1 MCVISFIGRGKWGV
15 AAHRRL
21 SGKRSFYFH
30 YIIWHNLS
38 GLQRDAASGLS
49 KVVESVPH
57 PTPNERKSVA
67 RRAAARRATLFLSFF
82 CRRRRLVNIA
92 FSKA

>member
-1 MCVISFIGRGKWGV
+1 MCVISFTGRGKWGV

-38 GLQRDAASGLS
+38 GLQRDAASGALKSRRISSPPHALS
-49 KVVESVPH
+49 YIFLP
-57 PTPNERKSVA
+57 PQ
-67 RRAAARRATLFLSFF
+67 AAR
-82 CRRRRLVNIA
+82 
-92 FSKA
+92 FS